1 MHKKLVKKIDAGAR
15 ELDSMREITKV
26 CDIKVNSKY
35 YVCLCQMGSNC
46 LQTFVLYVN
55 LRRFLET
62 KMVGIC
68 QSWLWKGADEDE
80 DEEAASTHDCAWFV
94 ILLHVCSIDLCTLSH
109 INWLGMWGPC
119 FCDLTFLSVLTN
131 IECHE
136 ILAIS
141 IALQYPSQPHGLV
154 WRDANVVWHDT
165 IWQGPETQPFGSYD
179 ASWNP
184 AIYSAFD
191 GQEITQDESIANQ
204 WGHGLCQ
211 LFEIVGFL
219 HCMIFA
225 NAALHVALLCRRFE
239 VFNCP
244 DLKRWVYRS
253 TNSLMWSGDGS
264 HPGLSPFRLVHIQ
277 CMVT

>member
-1 MHKKLVKKIDAGAR
+1 ML
-15 ELDSMREITKV
+15 EITKV
-26 CDIKVNSKY
+26 CDIKVNICKY
-35 YVCLCQMGSNC
+35 YVCLCRMGSNC
-46 LQTFVLYVN
+46 LQKFVLYAN
-55 LRRFLET
+55 LRRYMET

-131 IECHE
+131 IEYHE

-191 GQEITQDESIANQ
+191 G
-204 WGHGLCQ
+204 
-211 LFEIVGFL
+211 
-219 HCMIFA
+219 
-225 NAALHVALLCRRFE
+225 
-239 VFNCP
+239 
-244 DLKRWVYRS
+244 
-253 TNSLMWSGDGS
+253 
-264 HPGLSPFRLVHIQ
+264 
-277 CMVT
+277 